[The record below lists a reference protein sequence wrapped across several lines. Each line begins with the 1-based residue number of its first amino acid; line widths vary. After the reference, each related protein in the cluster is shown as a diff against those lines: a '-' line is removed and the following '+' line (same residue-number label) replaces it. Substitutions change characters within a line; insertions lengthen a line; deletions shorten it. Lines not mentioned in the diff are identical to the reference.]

1 MAFHSMSNM
10 EFLFVSRPTADDAWS
25 LSLRLSK
32 LGERAFCR
40 TCHSILA
47 MRYKHQPEE
56 VGLAMGSV
64 TNESITD
71 EKVKEAFK
79 LKRHIF
85 VSQKAE
91 WYNPSRD
98 GIEMWDRFSGSFE
111 EEMRA
116 AEGNSG

>member
-1 MAFHSMSNM
+1 MSNM
-10 EFLFVSRPTADDAWS
+10 KVLFVSRPIADDAWS

-32 LGERAFCR
+32 SGERAFCR
-40 TCHSILA
+40 TCHSILV
-47 MRYKHQPEE
+47 MRYKHRPEE
-56 VGLAMGSV
+56 VGLAMGCV
-64 TNESITD
+64 ANESITD
-71 EKVKEAFK
+71 DEVKESFK

-91 WYNPSRD
+91 WYDPSRD
-98 GIEMWDRFSGSFE
+98 GIKMWDRFSGSFE